1 MTTRAHQIAK
11 ENALVA
17 PKNRR
22 EIGKCNL
29 RIDPNMKRPKETTYQ
44 VVLDALA
51 LSTCYQAC
59 LITVEV
65 PSSTCIN
72 SGTLCTNKVP
82 HIGLISITRSLLLI
96 LKFSKIF
103 SVFAPELKRTFAA
116 IINKCFSG
124 KLSGLDKMRLSRI
137 QILWG
142 MFYKKNVDF
151 VALIWEDLAYQIEN
165 KNAKKTYKMYYPRFT
180 KAIISHYIKQNPSIS
195 LRNKL
200 FMHTTRDDTILGFL
214 KFVSKNEDVQVYG
227 ALIPKV
233 MMNQEMLSSKSFQ
246 TYYAIAT
253 GAAPPKTKKQRK
265 ADSSKSF
272 EDSLTRKSP
281 RIKRIAKDEHGTG
294 PVPNGIRVQ
303 SRTVYRDSV
312 PFWYGTVLVRNRYGS
327 DLVPGFGSICSS
339 LRIAKVSHP
348 KSKKKAPAKADT
360 GKSLNILSD
369 VALAEDAQLKEALRR
384 SRQDVHISQASGSGS
399 GANEGTDEVDVEKSD
414 NEGNNDDNDDEDND
428 DDNDSDNNDDE
439 GNDDVDN
446 DENDD
451 EEKEENDDEKMDFFV
466 EETYEE
472 EDDHKLLNLENV
484 NPANYTLTTVID
496 TSPQQTSSLAIT
508 KTPLPPPP
516 LQQATP
522 TPDTTTSQVPV
533 LIDEHLSTRVGYV
546 VQAAFHSYKVEFEKE
561 AQAEQDRFIDIIDKM
576 STYKAA
582 ASLTE
587 FELKKILLDKMHDI
601 ESYRGAQ
608 EHRDLYECLAKSYK
622 LDKDIFDTY
631 GEGYSL
637 KRDRDDQDKDED
649 PSAGSDRGKKGGNQE
664 KRQNLL
670 RNQSQKILSL
680 RVRLKAPPNLHAS
693 QL

>member
-1 MTTRAHQIAK
+1 IRTTPAQQITK
-11 ENALVA
+11 DNALVA
-17 PKNRR
+17 LENRR

-29 RIDPNMKRPKETTYQ
+29 QIDLNMKRPKEITYQ
-44 VVLDALA
+44 VVVDALA

-72 SGTLCTNKVP
+72 SGHNAQ
-82 HIGLISITRSLLLI
+82 IGDKDIRERSSISQTLLLI
-96 LKFSKIF
+96 IC
-103 SVFAPELKRTFAA
+103 
-116 IINKCFSG
+116 INYREHLRPSSTHAFSG
-124 KLSGLDKMRLSRI
+124 NNCLEQKASLQI
-137 QILWG
+137 QISNWHSH
-142 MFYKKNVDF
+142 KKNVDF

-253 GAAPPKTKKQRK
+253 SAAPPKTKKQRK

-281 RIKRIAKDEHGTG
+281 RIKRIARDEH
-294 PVPNGIRVQ
+294 
-303 SRTVYRDSV
+303 
-312 PFWYGTVLVRNRYGS
+312 
-327 DLVPGFGSICSS
+327 DLKRHV
-339 LRIAKVSHP
+339 
-348 KSKKKAPAKADT
+348 
-360 GKSLNILSD
+360 
-369 VALAEDAQLKEALRR
+369 RR
-384 SRQDVHISQASGSGS
+384 SGNTSHNLQASGSGS

-414 NEGNNDDNDDEDND
+414 NEGNNDDNDDEDNEN
-428 DDNDSDNNDDE
+428 DNDSE
-439 GNDDVDN
+439 TMKMRGNDDVDN
-446 DENDD
+446 IFPYYFN
-451 EEKEENDDEKMDFFV
+451 
-466 EETYEE
+466 
-472 EDDHKLLNLENV
+472 
-484 NPANYTLTTVID
+484 
-496 TSPQQTSSLAIT
+496 S
-508 KTPLPPPP
+508 
-516 LQQATP
+516 
-522 TPDTTTSQVPV
+522 
-533 LIDEHLSTRVGYV
+533 
-546 VQAAFHSYKVEFEKE
+546 
-561 AQAEQDRFIDIIDKM
+561 M
-576 STYKAA
+576 SG
-582 ASLTE
+582 SLTW
-587 FELKKILLDKMHDI
+587 KKKSINSNKMTITDEVKGQLNKILPKKIADVTTPMIKRNVVDLHERVILLDKMHDI

-693 QL
+693 QLVSLLM